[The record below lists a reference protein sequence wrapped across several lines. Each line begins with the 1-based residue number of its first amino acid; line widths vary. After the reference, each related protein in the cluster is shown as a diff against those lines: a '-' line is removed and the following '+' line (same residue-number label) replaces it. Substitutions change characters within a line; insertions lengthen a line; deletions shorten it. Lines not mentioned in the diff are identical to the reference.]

1 MAKKAN
7 PNKAIYIDVASSVY
21 DVRKDI
27 LNVNMEVIN
36 LLKKYEYFKELR
48 QNKQKGFA
56 ILKEIMKE
64 INNDFVKLKN
74 DLPEIQPQREGNAAF
89 GKIYCWYPWQL
100 IGFIKTGRKQTS
112 TQVWI
117 NLGGFIQIIKT
128 IGNLQL
134 HLGHTHTAIGCIS
147 RYTSQAV

>member
-56 ILKEIMKE
+56 ILKELMKD

-74 DLPEIQPQREGNAAF
+74 DLPEIQPQREE
-89 GKIYCWYPWQL
+89 KIKL
-100 IGFIKTGRKQTS
+100 KVEEKKFVIKHKK
-112 TQVWI
+112 V
-117 NLGGFIQIIKT
+117 NKE
-128 IGNLQL
+128 
-134 HLGHTHTAIGCIS
+134 IS
-147 RYTSQAV
+147 SLDKEMNKLKWKLRSLS

>member
-48 QNKQKGFA
+48 QNKQKGLA
-56 ILKEIMKE
+56 ILKDLMKE
-64 INNDFVKLKN
+64 INDDFDKLKN
-74 DLPEIQPQREGNAAF
+74 ELPDIQSKKEE
-89 GKIYCWYPWQL
+89 KIKL
-100 IGFIKTGRKQTS
+100 KVEEKKF
-112 TQVWI
+112 
-117 NLGGFIQIIKT
+117 IIKHEKV
-128 IGNLQL
+128 NKE
-134 HLGHTHTAIGCIS
+134 IS
-147 RYTSQAV
+147 SLDKEINKLKLKLRELS

>member
-74 DLPEIQPQREGNAAF
+74 DLPDIQSKKEE
-89 GKIYCWYPWQL
+89 KIKL
-100 IGFIKTGRKQTS
+100 KVEEKKF
-112 TQVWI
+112 
-117 NLGGFIQIIKT
+117 IIKHEKV
-128 IGNLQL
+128 NKE
-134 HLGHTHTAIGCIS
+134 IS
-147 RYTSQAV
+147 SLDKEMNKLKLKLRELS